1 MTISEKSFQ
10 SKVIANMEARRW
22 KVHFNNNTRTSR
34 PAGYPDLTA
43 WHTGHKRLI
52 FVELKTEIG
61 QLSEP
66 QKTVCADLGSIGQ
79 DVYLWRP
86 QQWNEILAI
95 LDNKS
100 FDEIEEAKVLDR
112 LDRYSEIN
120 LELPEKPLSFEEKI
134 ALAAHKYAD
143 AKKTSR

>member
-1 MTISEKSFQ
+1 M
-10 SKVIANMEARRW
+10 
-22 KVHFNNNTRTSR
+22 
-34 PAGYPDLTA
+34 
-43 WHTGHKRLI
+43 
-52 FVELKTEIG
+52 ELKTEIG

-95 LDNKS
+95 LDNKGL
-100 FDEIEEAKVLDR
+100 DEIEEAKVLDR

-134 ALAAHKYAD
+134 ALAARKYTD
-143 AKKTSR
+143 AKKETSR